1 MNKKKNAIGLLLY
14 KNLAAEMAAYGEKL
28 TLKKLMMEY
37 LKMTVICLITGYI
50 YRLPLWGYAII
61 IITALL
67 LVPFIMLNNVK
78 SMYETK
84 RCHDVMRYYEKM
96 LANFRN
102 EQKVYTS
109 LIETE
114 KIFPDGEMKGV
125 IQAAINYI
133 ETTSET
139 GKVEEKALQL
149 IEDAYPVERIRYMHR
164 FLLQT
169 DYQGGNPAMGV
180 EVLSMDKNM
189 LDRRISEFQQK
200 IKMSKTI
207 NKVGIILTLLLCA
220 LLTNIDTFI
229 PQIQDYI
236 NISTNIMAQITA
248 VMLIVF
254 MLWFYKNLTKKM
266 IINWV
271 GEDSSITDEKWEQT
285 YNKYVNYDMNKQRAK
300 SIVYAFIVFLFTVIL
315 YCITKSKPLLIF
327 GIGISIAAAMLYKL
341 AYFSLKRRVLREIK
355 AAFPLWLIQ
364 LSLLLQYENVQ
375 MAIAKSYENAPGILR
390 TPIREML
397 QKLDK
402 DPESAEPFKEF
413 LNNIEGAGDVTEAVI
428 TLYTISLRREDT
440 AEEQFKELIIK
451 NLQLTDLNEKAKN
464 DDTVTLYKQMI
475 FSPTL
480 AGSLKMIADGI
491 ILMLSFMNITNTF
504 M

>member
-1 MNKKKNAIGLLLY
+1 
-14 KNLAAEMAAYGEKL
+14 
-28 TLKKLMMEY
+28 
-37 LKMTVICLITGYI
+37 
-50 YRLPLWGYAII
+50 
-61 IITALL
+61 
-67 LVPFIMLNNVK
+67 
-78 SMYETK
+78 
-84 RCHDVMRYYEKM
+84 
-96 LANFRN
+96 
-102 EQKVYTS
+102 
-109 LIETE
+109 
-114 KIFPDGEMKGV
+114 
-125 IQAAINYI
+125 
-133 ETTSET
+133 
-139 GKVEEKALQL
+139 
-149 IEDAYPVERIRYMHR
+149 
-164 FLLQT
+164 
-169 DYQGGNPAMGV
+169 
-180 EVLSMDKNM
+180 
-189 LDRRISEFQQK
+189 
-200 IKMSKTI
+200 
-207 NKVGIILTLLLCA
+207 
-220 LLTNIDTFI
+220 
-229 PQIQDYI
+229 
-236 NISTNIMAQITA
+236 MAQITA

-285 YNKYVNYDMNKQRAK
+285 YNKYINYDMNKQRAK

>member
-1 MNKKKNAIGLLLY
+1 
-14 KNLAAEMAAYGEKL
+14 
-28 TLKKLMMEY
+28 
-37 LKMTVICLITGYI
+37 
-50 YRLPLWGYAII
+50 
-61 IITALL
+61 
-67 LVPFIMLNNVK
+67 
-78 SMYETK
+78 
-84 RCHDVMRYYEKM
+84 
-96 LANFRN
+96 
-102 EQKVYTS
+102 
-109 LIETE
+109 
-114 KIFPDGEMKGV
+114 
-125 IQAAINYI
+125 
-133 ETTSET
+133 
-139 GKVEEKALQL
+139 
-149 IEDAYPVERIRYMHR
+149 
-164 FLLQT
+164 
-169 DYQGGNPAMGV
+169 MGV

-451 NLQLTDLNEKAKN
+451 NLQTK
-464 DDTVTLYKQMI
+464 KQK
-475 FSPTL
+475 TT
-480 AGSLKMIADGI
+480 
-491 ILMLSFMNITNTF
+491 ILLHSISR
-504 M
+504 

>member
-1 MNKKKNAIGLLLY
+1 MNKKKSAIGLLLY

-28 TLKKLMMEY
+28 TLKKLMVEY
-37 LKMTVICLITGYI
+37 FKMTVICLITGYI

-61 IITALL
+61 IAVALL
-67 LVPFIMLNNVK
+67 FVPFIMLNNVK

-84 RCHDVMRYYEKM
+84 RYHDVMRYYEKM
-96 LANFRN
+96 LANFRH
-102 EQKVYTS
+102 EQKIYTA

-114 KIFPDGEMKGV
+114 KLFPEGEMKQV
-125 IQAAINYI
+125 IQAAIDYI
-133 ETTSET
+133 ESTNET
-139 GKVEEKALQL
+139 GRIEEKALQL

-164 FLLQT
+164 FLIQT

-180 EVLSMDKNM
+180 EVLTMDKNM
-189 LDRRISEFQQK
+189 LDRRIQEFQQK
-200 IKMSKTI
+200 IKMSRTV
-207 NKVGIILTLLLCA
+207 NKVGIILTLILCA

-236 NISTNIMAQITA
+236 NISSNIIAQVTA

-266 IINWV
+266 IINWI
-271 GEDSSITDEKWEQT
+271 GEDSSASDEKWEQT
-285 YNKYVNYDMNKQRAK
+285 YNKYVYYDMNKQRTK
-300 SIVYAFIVFLFTVIL
+300 SIIYAFIVFLITVIL
-315 YCITKSKPLLIF
+315 YCITKSKPLLVIGF
-327 GIGISIAAAMLYKL
+327 GISIVAAMLYKL
-341 AYFSLKRRVLREIK
+341 AYMALSRRVIREIK

-364 LSLLLQYENVQ
+364 ISLLLQYENVQ
-375 MAIAKSYENAPGILR
+375 MAIAKSYETAPGILKI
-390 TPIREML
+390 PIREML
-397 QKLDK
+397 QKLDINP
-402 DPESAEPFKEF
+402 DDAEPFKEF
-413 LNNIEGAGDVTEAVI
+413 LNGIEGAGDVTEAVI
-428 TLYTISLRREDT
+428 TLYTISQRREDT

-451 NLQLTDLNEKAKN
+451 NLQFTNLTEKAKN

-480 AGSLKMIADGI
+480 AGSLKMIVDGI

>member
-1 MNKKKNAIGLLLY
+1 
-14 KNLAAEMAAYGEKL
+14 
-28 TLKKLMMEY
+28 
-37 LKMTVICLITGYI
+37 
-50 YRLPLWGYAII
+50 
-61 IITALL
+61 
-67 LVPFIMLNNVK
+67 
-78 SMYETK
+78 
-84 RCHDVMRYYEKM
+84 
-96 LANFRN
+96 
-102 EQKVYTS
+102 
-109 LIETE
+109 
-114 KIFPDGEMKGV
+114 
-125 IQAAINYI
+125 
-133 ETTSET
+133 
-139 GKVEEKALQL
+139 
-149 IEDAYPVERIRYMHR
+149 
-164 FLLQT
+164 
-169 DYQGGNPAMGV
+169 
-180 EVLSMDKNM
+180 
-189 LDRRISEFQQK
+189 
-200 IKMSKTI
+200 
-207 NKVGIILTLLLCA
+207 
-220 LLTNIDTFI
+220 
-229 PQIQDYI
+229 
-236 NISTNIMAQITA
+236 
-248 VMLIVF
+248 
-254 MLWFYKNLTKKM
+254 
-266 IINWV
+266 
-271 GEDSSITDEKWEQT
+271 
-285 YNKYVNYDMNKQRAK
+285 
-300 SIVYAFIVFLFTVIL
+300 
-315 YCITKSKPLLIF
+315 
-327 GIGISIAAAMLYKL
+327 MLYKL